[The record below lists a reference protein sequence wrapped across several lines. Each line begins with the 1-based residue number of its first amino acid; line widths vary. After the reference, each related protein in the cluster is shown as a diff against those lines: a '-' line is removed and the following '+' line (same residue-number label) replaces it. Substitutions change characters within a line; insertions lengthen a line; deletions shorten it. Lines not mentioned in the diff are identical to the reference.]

1 MKLRSYA
8 RVLLTGIGVT
18 FSAAA
23 SFAQTS
29 FICEPDP
36 NNPRILIDPTT
47 GQQCITTIRTAVP
60 FLSIAPDARSGAL
73 GDAGLSL
80 SPTPSS
86 ADWNASALAWSEERF
101 EVQATYT
108 PWLAALN
115 LDDVY
120 LANLQ
125 AYGKISDREVI
136 YGSLRYFSLGTIPYT
151 NENGGLIVEGR
162 PYEMAFHIG
171 YARQLSDQWS
181 ASIGGQFILSSL
193 ARGLQI
199 PGTVEQAR
207 NGTAGAASIGA
218 TYKSE
223 LAIGNGADLTVAGS
237 IRNLGSKISYSNA
250 TNRDFLPANLG
261 VGASMKTYLD
271 DYNSLTF
278 VLEGNKLLVPS
289 PQLDTTG
296 TAATGRP
303 NWANQNIV
311 EGALNSFGDA
321 DGGFNEELK
330 EINLSTGIEY
340 WYADQFAARVGYF
353 HEPFTKGGRQYLTLG
368 VGLKYNVLGL
378 DFSYLIPTTAVRSPL
393 DNTLRF
399 SLTYSFQPAVDA
411 AP

>member
-1 MKLRSYA
+1 MKLRVYA
-8 RVLLTGIGVT
+8 RVLLSSFGVLYL
-18 FSAAA
+18 AAGA
-23 SFAQTS
+23 AQSS
-29 FICEPDP
+29 FICEVDP
-36 NNPRILIDPTT
+36 NNPKRTIDPTT
-47 GQQCITTIRTAVP
+47 GQQCITTIRAAVP

-73 GDAGLSL
+73 GDAGISL
-80 SPTPSS
+80 SPTPAS
-86 ADWNASALAWSEERF
+86 ADWNASALAFSEERF

-125 AYGKISDREVI
+125 AYGKISDTETI

-151 NENGGLIVEGR
+151 NANGGLIVEGR
-162 PYEMAFHIG
+162 PYEMAVSLG
-171 YARQLSDQWS
+171 YARQLSEQWS

-193 ARGLQI
+193 AKGLQI
-199 PGTVEQAR
+199 PGSTELAR
-207 NGTAGAASIGA
+207 NGTAGAASIGV
-218 TYKSE
+218 TYKNE
-223 LAIGNGADLTVAGS
+223 LAIGNGADLTVGGS

-250 TNRDFLPANLG
+250 TNKDFLPANLG
-261 VGASMKTYLD
+261 IGASMRTYLD

-278 VLEGNKLLVPS
+278 ILEGNKLLVPS
-289 PQLDTTG
+289 PQVDTTDSDQND
-296 TAATGRP
+296 RP
-303 NWANQNIV
+303 DWADQNIIQ
-311 EGALNSFGDA
+311 GALNSFGDA
-321 DGGFNEELK
+321 DGGFSEELR

-340 WYADQFAARVGYF
+340 WYADQFAARIGYF

-399 SLTYSFQPAVDA
+399 SLTYSFQPAA
-411 AP
+411 AAAE